1 MGKSVSCRIPPKGAG
16 LPFWMASC
24 YPQRSGKL
32 FSLAAIF
39 LIPDK
44 HFPKKG
50 MEKSWAGETKN
61 GR

>member
-1 MGKSVSCRIPPKGAG
+1 VPDSPKGGRPALLDG
-16 LPFWMASC
+16 KLLSAA
-24 YPQRSGKL
+24 QRGKL